1 MAKSGPTVKG
11 DKKQYFQRRL
21 MREVSNFFKWDGLE
35 DLGIPVDVIERNLL
49 EKGRLIFFKDPTFGY
64 LITTGNITGQN
75 IYSMPTRATPIPN
88 VSSSVDGDGNP
99 VIFSFN
105 ELRVISQFDLKDME
119 NAGDSINHDQVCV
132 VLDNMLNGENVI
144 DIVDFYCDRFDM
156 IWKSMDTN
164 LLWQN
169 LPPIIA
175 VKDNNLMMTIN
186 SVLNDIWSGKPV
198 VVVDSTLSFTKETMQ
213 AGIIDIPI
221 KQKELF
227 DAYQELYNDF
237 RAQVGIRATAVDKQS
252 GVTEQES
259 TSNEEQLKTALEVM
273 LSQRQEFCRIVNKIY
288 GLKLSV
294 QAIGGVSDGESNNR
308 TEKPTE
314 QSKL

>member
-1 MAKSGPTVKG
+1 MAKSGPTVAG
-11 DKKQYFQRRL
+11 DKEQYFRRRL
-21 MREVSNFFKWDGLE
+21 LREVSNFFKWKGLE
-35 DLGIPVDVIERNLL
+35 ELGIPVDVIERDLL

-64 LITTGNITGQN
+64 LITSGSVTGQN
-75 IYSMPTRATPIPN
+75 IYSMPTRARPIPT
-88 VSSSVDGDGNP
+88 VSSSVDGEGNP
-99 VIFSFN
+99 VVFTFN
-105 ELRVISQFDLKDME
+105 ELRVISQYDLQDIEKSQE
-119 NAGDSINHDQVCV
+119 PINHDQVCV
-132 VLDNMLNGENVI
+132 ILDNMLYGENILEVI
-144 DIVDFYCDRFDM
+144 KFYSVRFDM

-169 LPPIIA
+169 LPPIIV
-175 VKDNNLMMTIN
+175 VKDKNLEMSIN
-186 SVLNDIWSGKPV
+186 SVLYDMWGGKPAV
-198 VVVDSTLSFTKETMQ
+198 LVDPNLSLTKETLQ

-259 TSNEEQLKTALEVM
+259 TSNEEQLKTALQVM

-288 GLKLSV
+288 GLQLSV
-294 QAIGGVSDGESNNR
+294 EGIGGAGDGESNNR

-314 QSKL
+314 QREF